1 MILTLK
7 DQLTNSSELSKDNS
21 FRKGFSYLRLANE
34 YFMDATR
41 ENGRQG
47 SGILAKRYTGK
58 IEWIERDFKSSPK
71 IPSSKFYDLNVDMS
85 TEDSMYLESINRKIA
100 LLNTIQKTAVEG
112 VLDMLIAGEE
122 TIIQIQ

>member
-7 DQLTNSSELSKDNS
+7 DQLTNSSNTTKDNS

-41 ENGRQG
+41 QSPNIP
-47 SGILAKRYTGK
+47 SGILAARYTAK
-58 IEWIERDFKSSPK
+58 IVWIELDFKSSPK
-71 IPSSKFYDLNVDMS
+71 IPSAKFYDLNVDMS

>member
-7 DQLTNSSELSKDNS
+7 DQLTNSSNLSKDNS
-21 FRKGFSYLRLANE
+21 FRKGFSYLRLAKE
-34 YFMDATR
+34 YFLDATR
-41 ENGRQG
+41 ENGMQG
-47 SGILAKRYTGK
+47 SGILAARYSGK
-58 IEWIERDFKSSPK
+58 IKWIELDFVSSPK
-71 IPSSKFYDLNVDMS
+71 IASAKFYDLNVDMS
-85 TEDSMYLESINRKIA
+85 TDDSMYLESINRKIA